1 MKHALLAGFLAFAPL
16 LAAAGPAWAAP
27 VEGAADMAA
36 HRAAYRLTL
45 DRARDNAGIQRAEGA
60 MLFEV
65 QDACEAWVTR
75 QRFTL
80 VVQDRDG
87 NSIET
92 SSDYSTLESKDGRTL
107 RFSLTQVTEGAVT
120 QRVSGEATL
129 TDTGGRVVFADP
141 SPNEMSLPPGTLFP
155 MIHTIRALAA
165 ARGGQ
170 RMVVAPL
177 LDGTTAEGP
186 QDTTTI
192 ITGGWLA
199 PAANARFPV
208 LAELGSARMRIA
220 FFEPTQQGGAST
232 PGYEVSLRYWAN
244 GIADELK
251 MDFGEFVVDGQMLEL
266 AVAPTGGC

>member
-1 MKHALLAGFLAFAPL
+1 MMKHVLLAGFLALAPL
-16 LAAAGPAWAAP
+16 FAHASP
-27 VEGAADMAA
+27 VEGASDMVA

-45 DRARDNAGIQRAEGA
+45 DRARDTAGIQRAEGA

-65 QDACEAWVTR
+65 QDACEAWATR

-92 SSDYSTLESKDGRTL
+92 SSDYSTLESKDGRSL

-120 QRVSGEATL
+120 QRVSGEATQ
-129 TDTGGRVVFADP
+129 TATGGRVVFSDP
-141 SPNEMSLPPGTLFP
+141 APNEMSLPPGTLFP

-165 ARGGQ
+165 ARAGQ
-170 RMVVAPL
+170 RLVVAPL
-177 LDGTTAEGP
+177 LDGTTADGP

-199 PAANARFPV
+199 AANTRFPA
-208 LAELGSARMRIA
+208 LSELGSARMRIA
-220 FFEPTQQGGAST
+220 FFEPGQQGGAST
-232 PGYEVSLRYWAN
+232 PGYEVSLRYWSN

-251 MDFGEFVVDGQMLEL
+251 MDFGDFVVDGQMLEL
-266 AVAPTGGC
+266 AVAPSGGC

>member
-1 MKHALLAGFLAFAPL
+1 MKHALLAAL
-16 LAAAGPAWAAP
+16 LALAPVAANATP

-36 HRAAYRLTL
+36 HRAAYRLIL
-45 DRARDNAGIQRAEGA
+45 DRSRDTAGIQRAEGA

-65 QDACEAWVTR
+65 QDACEAWATR

-80 VVQDRDG
+80 VVTDRDG

-120 QRVSGEATL
+120 SRVSGEATQGEG
-129 TDTGGRVVFADP
+129 GGRVVFADP
-141 SPNEMSLPPGTLFP
+141 VPNEMRLPPGTLFP
-155 MIHTIRALAA
+155 MIHTIQSLAA
-165 ARGGQ
+165 ARAGQ
-170 RMVVAPL
+170 RLVVAPL
-177 LDGTTAEGP
+177 LDGTTADGP

-192 ITGGWLA
+192 ITGGWQA
-199 PAANARFPV
+199 PSENARFPA
-208 LAELGSARMRIA
+208 LSAFGNARMRIA
-220 FFEPTQQGGAST
+220 FFEPGQQGGAST

-244 GIADELK
+244 GVADELK

-266 AVAPTGGC
+266 AVAPPGGC